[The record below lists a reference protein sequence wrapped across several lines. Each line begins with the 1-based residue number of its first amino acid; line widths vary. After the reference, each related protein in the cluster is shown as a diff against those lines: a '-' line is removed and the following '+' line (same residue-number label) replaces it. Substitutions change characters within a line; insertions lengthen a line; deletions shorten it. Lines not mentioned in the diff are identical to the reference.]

1 MTISEFKEASQKILS
16 LESLDPLITV
26 NALKKIQKL
35 FIEYR
40 TDAITVAD
48 PVIAEHKIKL
58 VKGLKSKSYNSA
70 FLHIINKV
78 FGVESFFFLKGSS
91 ISSICIVGPKC
102 LLDCYEFIFDLL
114 AKLLLDIQKQYNT
127 IVWAEALLDIVQD
140 DELTEKIY
148 HINSG
153 FYLDFLEKYILEVA
167 NNPDFHPDND
177 ELVKISKDFR
187 FCLDFYQDDYCGLT
201 KKLLEKIVRE
211 NRKNFLSDFLCE
223 VLSNAEPYK
232 FTDQEYDDLTT
243 YYKTKYPHL
252 KIFHTISP
260 QDIKK
265 FSEFT

>member
-70 FLHIINKV
+70 LLHIINKV

-91 ISSICIVGPKC
+91 ISSICIVGPKG

-114 AKLLLDIQKQYNT
+114 AKLLLDI
-127 IVWAEALLDIVQD
+127 VQD

-148 HINSG
+148 NINSG

-260 QDIKK
+260 QDIKNY
-265 FSEFT
+265 SEFA